1 MTRIEHV
8 ELETDPDF
16 FDHFAFGCQFRS
28 LELSTGT
35 A

>member
-1 MTRIEHV
+1 VRRIEHV

-16 FDHFAFGCQFRS
+16 FDHFVMGCQFRP
-28 LELSTGT
+28 LRLSAGL